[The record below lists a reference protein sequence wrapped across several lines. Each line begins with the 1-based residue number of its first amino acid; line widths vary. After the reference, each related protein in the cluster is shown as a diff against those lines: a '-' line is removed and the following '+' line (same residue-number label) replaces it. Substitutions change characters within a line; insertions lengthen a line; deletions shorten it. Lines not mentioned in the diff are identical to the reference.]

1 MYTSEQKRGDNM
13 ELIKNAFEGL
23 GFVVDTLPA
32 LKAFAV
38 GMYDLIA
45 SNAIL
50 SLLFVLNVVI
60 LIAEK
65 VSHSR

>member
-1 MYTSEQKRGDNM
+1 M
-13 ELIKNAFEGL
+13 ELLKSALDGIGL
-23 GFVVDTLPA
+23 IIDTLPNF
-32 LKAFAV
+32 KAIAV
-38 GMYDLIA
+38 AMYDLIA

>member
-1 MYTSEQKRGDNM
+1 M
-13 ELIKNAFEGL
+13 ELIKNAIGGL
-23 GFVVDTLPA
+23 GFVADTLPA